1 MKKLDRFILTSF
13 LGPFIMVFLIVVFI
27 LVMQFLWLYIDELVG
42 KGLSLWVILEFLMWG
57 SCTILPLAMPLAT
70 LIASIMT
77 LGNMGEHNELLAM
90 NAAGISLKRILVP
103 LIVVSIGIS
112 ISAFFVS
119 NNLIPVSYNKIYT
132 LQYDINKTKEEIKI
146 PTGTFY
152 NGIDGY
158 TLRISDRNKDT
169 DMMYDVMVYD
179 HTKNKGNV
187 SVAVADSGLMK
198 STPDKSA
205 LVFTLYNG
213 VSYEEDNDMRYRDT
227 TLLLSKIEFDRQ
239 EIIIPLRNYAFTKSE
254 DDKYGNEIMAKNLK
268 SLQKDRDSIGVS
280 YEQMHTKHINKLR
293 YGMGLKYPS
302 QLDTA
307 KNKGYLDGL
316 DPDSLFVDWSADK
329 ELLSIEEALDHSRN
343 SQTMTESFEREI
355 AQNSYF
361 LRKIDLE
368 SFRKFTLSF
377 ACLVFFFIGAP
388 LGAIIRKGGLGTP
401 VIISAM
407 FFVLYWVVDIS
418 GKKLATDGA
427 ITPMIGAFISTLVLL
442 PIGILL
448 TWKATSETSPFNI
461 DSFKQEAIRAF
472 KKFKKRYLHLW
483 SKRARVSK

>member
-13 LGPFIMVFLIVVFI
+13 LGPFVMVFLIVVFI

-77 LGNMGEHNELLAM
+77 LGNMGESNELLAM

-103 LIVVSIGIS
+103 LIVVSVGIS

-119 NNLIPVSYNKIYT
+119 NNLIPVAYNKIYT

-158 TLRISDRNKDT
+158 TLRISDRNKET

-179 HTKNKGNV
+179 HTKNKGNI
-187 SVAVADSGLMK
+187 SVAVADSGLIK

-205 LVFTLYNG
+205 LVFTLFNG
-213 VSYEEDNDMRYRDT
+213 ISYEEDNTMKYRDT
-227 TLLLSKIEFDRQ
+227 TLVLSKIEFDMQ
-239 EIIIPLRNYAFTKSE
+239 EIVIPLKNYAFQKSE

-268 SLQKDRDSIGVS
+268 SLQQDRDSIGQA
-280 YEQMHTKHINKLR
+280 YDKMYTKHWNKYL
-293 YGMGLKYPS
+293 YGLGLKYPT

-307 KNKGYLDGL
+307 KNKGYLDRITR
-316 DPDSLFVDWSADK
+316 DSLFREWT
-329 ELLSIEEALDHSRN
+329 LQEEFAGMDESTDHSRN
-343 SQTMTESFEREI
+343 VQS
-355 AQNSYF
+355 
-361 LRKIDLE
+361 
-368 SFRKFTLSF
+368 SFR
-377 ACLVFFFIGAP
+377 
-388 LGAIIRKGGLGTP
+388 
-401 VIISAM
+401 
-407 FFVLYWVVDIS
+407 
-418 GKKLATDGA
+418 
-427 ITPMIGAFISTLVLL
+427 
-442 PIGILL
+442 
-448 TWKATSETSPFNI
+448 N
-461 DSFKQEAIRAF
+461 
-472 KKFKKRYLHLW
+472 
-483 SKRARVSK
+483 

>member
-1 MKKLDRFILTSF
+1 
-13 LGPFIMVFLIVVFI
+13 MVFLIVVFI

-77 LGNMGEHNELLAM
+77 LGNMGESNELLAM
-90 NAAGISLKRILVP
+90 NAAGVSLNRILVP
-103 LIVVSIGIS
+103 LIIVSVGIS
-112 ISAFFVS
+112 IGAFFVS
-119 NNLIPVSYNKIYT
+119 NNLIPVAYNKIYT

-158 TLRISDRNKDT
+158 TLRIDDRDKST
-169 DMMYDVMVYD
+169 DMMYNVMVYD

-187 SVAVADSGLMK
+187 SVAVADSGIIK

-213 VSYEEDNDMRYRDT
+213 VSYEEDNTMRYRDT
-227 TLLLSKIEFDRQ
+227 TMILNRVEFDMQ
-239 EIIIPLRNYAFTKSE
+239 EMVIPLKNYAFKKSE
-254 DDKYGNEIMAKNLK
+254 EDKYGNEIMAKNLK
-268 SLQKDRDSIGVS
+268 RLQKDRDSIGVT
-280 YEQMHTKHINKLR
+280 YENTYLKHKAR
-293 YGMGLKYPS
+293 YMYGIGLDFS
-302 QLDTA
+302 TQLDTA
-307 KNKGYLDGL
+307 KNKGYLHTFQA
-316 DPDSLFVDWSADK
+316 DSLFTSWDIQK
-329 ELLSIEEALDHSRN
+329 ESTVISESLDHVKTAISL
-343 SQTMTESFEREI
+343 TESFEREI
-355 AQNSYF
+355 AQNSYL

-368 SFRKFTLSF
+368 SFKKFTLSF

-401 VIISAM
+401 VIISAI

-427 ITPMIGAFISTLVLL
+427 ISPMIGAFISTLVLL
-442 PIGILL
+442 PMGIFL
-448 TWKATSETSPFNI
+448 TWKATSESSPFNI
-461 DSFKQEAIRAF
+461 ESFKQEAIKVF
-472 KKFKKRYLHLW
+472 KKFRKKCLW
-483 SKRARVSK
+483 RKRVKGQK

>member
-1 MKKLDRFILTSF
+1 LKKLDRFILYSF

-77 LGNMGEHNELLAM
+77 LGNMGESNELLAM
-90 NAAGISLKRILVP
+90 NAAGISLKRVLIP
-103 LIVVSIGIS
+103 LIVVSVGIS
-112 ISAFFVS
+112 IGAFFVS
-119 NNLIPVSYNKIYT
+119 NNLIPVAYNKIYT
-132 LQYDINKTKEEIKI
+132 LQHDINRTKEEIKI

-152 NGIDGY
+152 NVIDGY
-158 TLRISDRNKDT
+158 TLRISDRNKET

-179 HTKNKGNV
+179 HTKNKGNI
-187 SVAVADSGLMK
+187 SVAVADSGLIK
-198 STPDKSA
+198 STADKSA

-213 VSYEEDNDMRYRDT
+213 ASYEEENTMKYRDT
-227 TLLLSKIEFDRQ
+227 TLVLNKIEFDMQ
-239 EIIIPLRNYAFTKSE
+239 EIVIPLKNYAFKKSE
-254 DDKYGNEIMAKNLK
+254 EDKYGNEIMAKNLK
-268 SLQKDRDSIGVS
+268 SLQEDRDSIGEG
-280 YEQMHTKHINKLR
+280 YDKMITKHHNKYM
-293 YGMGLKYPS
+293 YGMGLSFPT
-302 QLDTA
+302 QLDSA
-307 KNKGYLDGL
+307 KNKGYLDIYEI
-316 DPDSLFVDWSADK
+316 DSLFARWNAEQ
-329 ELLSIEEALDHSRN
+329 ELSNIDESIDHSRN
-343 SQTMTESFEREI
+343 SQSMTESFEREI

-368 SFRKFTLSF
+368 SYRKFTLSF

-442 PIGILL
+442 PMGIFL
-448 TWKATSETSPFNI
+448 TWKATSESSSFNME
-461 DSFKQEAIRAF
+461 SFKQDLVKLF
-472 KKFKKRYLHLW
+472 KRYK
-483 SKRARVSK
+483 SKYIWRKGKKTQE

>member
-1 MKKLDRFILTSF
+1 MKKLDKFILFSF

-77 LGNMGEHNELLAM
+77 LGNMGESNELLAM
-90 NAAGISLKRILVP
+90 NAAGISLKRILIP
-103 LIVVSIGIS
+103 LIVVSVGIS
-112 ISAFFVS
+112 IAAFFVS

-158 TLRISDRNKDT
+158 TLRISDRNKET

-187 SVAVADSGLMK
+187 SVAVADSGLIK

-205 LVFTLYNG
+205 LVFTLYHG
-213 VSYEEDNDMRYRDT
+213 VSYEEDNTMKYRDT
-227 TLLLSKIEFDRQ
+227 SMILSRIEFDMQ
-239 EIIIPLRNYAFTKSE
+239 EMIIPLKNYAFQKSDE
-254 DDKYGNEIMAKNLK
+254 DRYGNEIMTKNLK
-268 SLQKDRDSIGVS
+268 TLQEDRDSIGET
-280 YEQMHTKHINKLR
+280 YEKTYTKHQLR
-293 YGMGLKYPS
+293 YNYGMGLEFPE
-302 QLDTA
+302 QLDTT

-316 DPDSLFVDWSADK
+316 EVDSLFTKWDMNK
-329 ELLSIEEALDHSRN
+329 ESISTSEALEQIRSTI
-343 SQTMTESFEREI
+343 SMTESFEREL

-368 SFRKFTLSF
+368 SYRKFTLSF

-401 VIISAM
+401 VIISAL

-427 ITPMIGAFISTLVLL
+427 ITPLIGAFISTLVLL
-442 PIGILL
+442 PMGIFL
-448 TWKATSETSPFNI
+448 TWKATSESSSFNF
-461 DSFKQEAIRAF
+461 DTFKQEFFRYF
-472 KKFKKRYLHLW
+472 KKLKKRLTW
-483 SKRARVSK
+483 NKRAKI

>member
-77 LGNMGEHNELLAM
+77 LGNMGEHNELLAI

-103 LIVVSIGIS
+103 LIVVSVGIS

-119 NNLIPVSYNKIYT
+119 NNLIPVAYNKIYT

-158 TLRISDRNKDT
+158 TLRISDRNKET
-169 DMMYDVMVYD
+169 DMMYDVMVYN
-179 HTKNKGNV
+179 HTKNKGNI
-187 SVAVADSGLMK
+187 SVAVADSGLIK

-205 LVFTLYNG
+205 LVFTLFNG
-213 VSYEEDNDMRYRDT
+213 VSYEEDNTMKYRDT
-227 TLLLSKIEFDRQ
+227 TLNLSKIEFDRQ
-239 EIIIPLRNYAFTKSE
+239 EIVIPLKNYAFQKSE

-268 SLQKDRDSIGVS
+268 SLQKDRDSIGIT
-280 YEQMHTKHINKLR
+280 YDKTYTKHRNKMM

-307 KNKGYLDGL
+307 KNRGYLDTF
-316 DPDSLFVDWSADK
+316 DADSLFTKWSAEE
-329 ELLSIEEALDHSRN
+329 ELASIDESIDHTRN
-343 SQTMTESFEREI
+343 SQSMTESFEREI

-427 ITPMIGAFISTLVLL
+427 ITPLIGAFISTLVLL
-442 PIGILL
+442 PIGIFL
-448 TWKATSETSPFNI
+448 TWKATTESSPFNF
-461 DSFKQEAIRAF
+461 DSFKQDAIRAF
-472 KKFKKRYLHLW
+472 KRFKKKYLW
-483 SKRARVSK
+483 SKRAKESK

>member
-13 LGPFIMVFLIVVFI
+13 LGPFVMVFLIVVFI

-77 LGNMGEHNELLAM
+77 LGNMGESNELLAM
-90 NAAGISLKRILVP
+90 NAAGISLKRILIP
-103 LIVVSIGIS
+103 LIIVSVGIS

-119 NNLIPVSYNKIYT
+119 NNLIPVAYNKIYT

-158 TLRISDRNKDT
+158 TLRISDRNKET

-179 HTKNKGNV
+179 HTKNKGNI
-187 SVAVADSGLMK
+187 SVAVADSGLIK

-205 LVFTLYNG
+205 LVFTLFNG
-213 VSYEEDNDMRYRDT
+213 ISYEEDNTMKYRDT
-227 TLLLSKIEFDRQ
+227 TLVLSKIEFDMQ
-239 EIIIPLRNYAFTKSE
+239 EIVIPLKNYAFQKSE

-268 SLQKDRDSIGVS
+268 SLQQDRDSIGQA
-280 YEQMHTKHINKLR
+280 YDKMYTKHRNKYL
-293 YGMGLKYPS
+293 YGLGLKYPT

-307 KNKGYLDGL
+307 KNKGYLDRITR
-316 DPDSLFVDWSADK
+316 DSLFREWTLQE
-329 ELLSIEEALDHSRN
+329 ELAGMDESTDHSRN
-343 SQTMTESFEREI
+343 VQSMTESFEREI

-401 VIISAM
+401 VIISAI

-427 ITPMIGAFISTLVLL
+427 ITPLIGAFISTLVLL
-442 PIGILL
+442 PMGIFL
-448 TWKATSETSPFNI
+448 TWKATSESSPFNI
-461 DSFKQEAIRAF
+461 ESFKQEAVKAF
-472 KKFKKRYLHLW
+472 KKFKKKYLW
-483 SKRARVSK
+483 RKRVKGQK